1 MTLFQLLLKQNN
13 ITAAAAWAESH
24 AEQPGPLNAYA
35 LHRLV
40 LPQLLI
46 YRGDFGS
53 ALDTLE
59 TLILEAAR
67 TNHGRMLLQA
77 LILKAKVLYQAGQ
90 KNEALTTLD
99 QAIMLAGPEGF
110 IRPFVDEGDE
120 LRRLLVEYRAQY
132 IEPST
137 SGDDV
142 TYIHHLLAAFP
153 LPGSQPSPSLYPFF
167 EPLSDRELEV
177 LRLVADG
184 ASNRDIAD
192 DLFLAVTTV
201 KKHISNIMSKLNA
214 SSRTQA
220 VAEAHTL
227 GLL

>member
-1 MTLFQLLLKQNN
+1 M
-13 ITAAAAWAESH
+13 
-24 AEQPGPLNAYA
+24 
-35 LHRLV
+35 
-40 LPQLLI
+40 LI
-46 YRGDFGS
+46 
-53 ALDTLE
+53 
-59 TLILEAAR
+59 
-67 TNHGRMLLQA
+67 QA

-99 QAIMLAGPEGF
+99 QAIMLAWPEGF

-120 LRRLLVEYRAQY
+120 LRRLLVEYRVQY
-132 IEPST
+132 IEPRT
-137 SGDDV
+137 PGDNV
-142 TYIHHLLAAFP
+142 LAYIHHLLAAFP
-153 LPGSQPSPSLYPFF
+153 LPGSQPPPSLYPFLD
-167 EPLSDRELEV
+167 PLSERELEV

-220 VAEAHTL
+220 VAEARTL
-227 GLL
+227 GFL